1 MQVYSTFS
9 PINYSKNRMQKLLK
23 KQTTNAN
30 PTNGQKISNAGHVQ
44 TGKTKC
50 LIRRCDFVLLQSNGV
65 PNNCVF
71 YKQLL
76 HESCTKNR

>member
-1 MQVYSTFS
+1 M
-9 PINYSKNRMQKLLK
+9 KKLLK

-44 TGKTKC
+44 TGQTKY
-50 LIRRCDFVLLQSNGV
+50 LIRQCDFLSLQSNGV

-71 YKQLL
+71 YK
-76 HESCTKNR
+76 